1 MGVKAKPEALK
12 KISPKSHHAKDD
24 PRDLPNI
31 VVDIDQDDNPNYTY
45 FPQPKELWDSLFKA
59 GIVKH
64 TDRWAFQRWIELQH
78 QYREAMK
85 DLSERGLILDKGKG
99 HNERY
104 NPSWR
109 MARDASDAMLR
120 LEAEFGLT
128 PSSKRKFTEMLK
140 VVEVKTED
148 DYAEMRLRNRK

>member
-1 MGVKAKPEALK
+1 
-12 KISPKSHHAKDD
+12 
-24 PRDLPNI
+24 
-31 VVDIDQDDNPNYTY
+31 
-45 FPQPKELWDSLFKA
+45 
-59 GIVKH
+59 
-64 TDRWAFQRWIELQH
+64 
-78 QYREAMK
+78 MK